1 MSGLPDGM
9 TSERVFVVEG
19 HYAPDAAERRIPV
32 RREHLARV
40 AEGQAGGR
48 VLLAGGFDDMSRSL
62 LVLRAD
68 DEAEA
73 RAWADA
79 DVYVRSGVWTAVD
92 VRPFN
97 AVLLDA
103 AAR

>member
-1 MSGLPDGM
+1 MSGLPEGM
-9 TSERVFVVEG
+9 TTERVFVVEG
-19 HYAPDAAERRIPV
+19 HYAPDATERRVAV
-32 RREHLARV
+32 RLEHLTRV
-40 AEGQAGGR
+40 AEGQAEGR
-48 VLLAGGFDDMSRSL
+48 VLLAGGFDDRSRSI

-79 DVYVRSGVWTAVD
+79 DVYLRSGVWTAVD

-97 AVLLDA
+97 AVRVDA
-103 AAR
+103 AAT